1 MKVITENKI
10 DIHQILSKLVKY
22 PSLLCNLEVSK
33 DLRKN
38 WDDNL
43 IIKQEIKN
51 ISDMYPNCRIVVRP
65 SGTEPMIRLYVESH
79 SDIENEIII
88 SRLKDI
94 IKKYNKI

>member
-1 MKVITENKI
+1 M
-10 DIHQILSKLVKY
+10 Y
-22 PSLLCNLEVSK
+22 AP
-33 DLRKN
+33 
-38 WDDNL
+38 
-43 IIKQEIKN
+43 IIFEN